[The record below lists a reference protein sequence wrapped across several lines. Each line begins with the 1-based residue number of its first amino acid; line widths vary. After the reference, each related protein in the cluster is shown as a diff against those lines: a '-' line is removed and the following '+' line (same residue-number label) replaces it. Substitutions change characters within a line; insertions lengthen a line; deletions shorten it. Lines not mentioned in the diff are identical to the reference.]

1 MSCFALCYKLLF
13 GPVPTGNQQM
23 KTILNNNR
31 IKQASQYVAAAVL
44 CLVMLCLFFKIWRAD
59 LHVPFY
65 YIGDSLFYAMSTKGL
80 IENGWYWQNPSLGAP
95 GILQMYEFPT
105 FDNGVVVVMLLIS
118 MFTSNPFLVMNLY
131 YLLSFPLITLTSL
144 YVLRQFNLSYLPA
157 LFGSLLYAFLPF
169 HFLRNQ
175 HHLVLN
181 AYYVV
186 PFGIMVVLWL
196 AREDLRPRTKK
207 FIGAVL
213 ICILLGS
220 SGVYYPFFFCFLL
233 LAGGAVGALKVHRFR
248 PLIMA
253 VVFTAITTAT
263 VIINLSPAFYHQYKN
278 GQAGAMQRVPREAET
293 YGLKISQLI
302 LPITVHRVNLLD
314 RFKRYHNANSM
325 VSENDSTSLGL
336 IGSIGFL
343 ALLLQLIYRKE
354 LVAGAGGL
362 LQDLSA
368 LNIMSVLLTTIGGF
382 GLLFSLYISS
392 AIRCY
397 NRISVYIAFFSF
409 MTVGIG
415 LEAIYRRVTKGRS
428 IICLALAFFLI
439 IGFLDQ
445 TSLWYVPSYASNKV
459 DFVSDAEFVNQIES
473 SVPAGSMIFQLPY
486 VQFPETPPIN
496 KMVDYDHFRGYVHS
510 KNLRWSYGTI
520 KNRDTDR
527 AQQQVSSLPPE
538 QLVQNLAFAGFSGL
552 YVDRFGYQDNGAAL
566 EAELSNILQAKPLTS
581 SNGRLLFFNLADYGR
596 SLREKYSDSEWET
609 KKELSFHPILVDWKG
624 GFSDLESGP
633 AKTWR
638 WCSSEGELRIKNT
651 SRLPRTIKLEMAFA
665 TGYPVLDEFTIS
677 GLISEQVKVNNVP
690 SPYSK
695 TVTVPPGE
703 SIIRFRSAARRID
716 EPRDPRVLV
725 FRIEDFKMTELQ

>member
-1 MSCFALCYKLLF
+1 MSYFSVHAN
-13 GPVPTGNQQM
+13 GNQQM
-23 KTILNNNR
+23 KKSILNNNR
-31 IKQASQYVAAAVL
+31 IKEASQYVAAAVL

-80 IENGWYWQNPSLGAP
+80 IENGWYWQNPAIGAP
-95 GILQMYEFPT
+95 GTLQMYEFPT

-118 MFTSNPFLVMNLY
+118 MFTHNPFVVMNLY
-131 YLLSFPLITLTSL
+131 YLLSFPLITVTSL
-144 YVLRQFNLSYLPA
+144 YVLKKFDISYVPA

-186 PFGIMVVLWL
+186 PFGIMVTLWL
-196 AREDLRPRTKK
+196 AREELRPRTKK
-207 FIGAVL
+207 FIAAVL

-233 LAGGAVGALKVHRFR
+233 LVGGALGALKVHRFR
-248 PLIMA
+248 PLVLA

-263 VIINLSPAFYHQYKN
+263 VIINLSPAFYYQYKN

-302 LPITVHRVNLLD
+302 LPITVHRINFLD
-314 RFKRYHNANSM
+314 RFKRFHNANSM

-343 ALLLQLIYRKE
+343 ALLVQLVYRKE
-354 LVAGAGGL
+354 LVEGTRGL
-362 LQDLSA
+362 LHDLSA
-368 LNIMSVLLTTIGGF
+368 LNILSVLLTTIGGF

-409 MTVGIG
+409 MAVAIG
-415 LEAIYRRVTKGRS
+415 LETIYRKLTKGRS
-428 IICLALAFFLI
+428 IFYVVLAVILV

-459 DFVSDAEFVNQIES
+459 DFVSDQEFVNQIES

-510 KNLRWSYGTI
+510 KNLRWSYGAI
-520 KNRDTDR
+520 KNRDIDR
-527 AQQQVSSLPPE
+527 AQQGVASLPPE
-538 QLVQNLAFAGFSGL
+538 ELLQNLAFAGFSGL
-552 YVDRFGYQDNGAAL
+552 YVDRFGYQDNGAAMQG
-566 EAELSNILQAKPLTS
+566 ELSNILQTQPLTS
-581 SNGRLLFFNLADYGR
+581 PNGRLLFYNLADYGR

-609 KKELSFHPILVDWKG
+609 KKELAFHPILLDWKG
-624 GFSDLESGP
+624 GFSDLETGP
-633 AKTWR
+633 EKTWR

-651 SRLPRTIKLEMAFA
+651 SRLPRTVKLEMAFA
-665 TGYPVLDEFTIS
+665 TGYPEFADFVIS
-677 GLISEQVKVNNVP
+677 GAISEQLKVNNAPV
-690 SPYSK
+690 PYSK
-695 TVTVPPGE
+695 TLTVPPGE
-703 SIIRFRSAARRID
+703 SIIHFRSAARRID

>member
-1 MSCFALCYKLLF
+1 MSYFSVHAN
-13 GPVPTGNQQM
+13 GNQQM
-23 KTILNNNR
+23 KKSILNNNR
-31 IKQASQYVAAAVL
+31 IKEASQYVAAAVL

-80 IENGWYWQNPSLGAP
+80 IENGWYWQNPAIGAP
-95 GILQMYEFPT
+95 GTLQMYEFPT

-118 MFTSNPFLVMNLY
+118 MFTHNPFVVMNLY
-131 YLLSFPLITLTSL
+131 YLLSFPLITVTSL
-144 YVLRQFNLSYLPA
+144 YVLKKFDISYVPA

-186 PFGIMVVLWL
+186 PFGIMVTLWL
-196 AREDLRPRTKK
+196 AREELRPRTKK
-207 FIGAVL
+207 FIAAVL

-233 LAGGAVGALKVHRFR
+233 LVGGALGALKVHRFR
-248 PLIMA
+248 PLVLA

-263 VIINLSPAFYHQYKN
+263 VIINLSPAFYYQYKN

-302 LPITVHRVNLLD
+302 LPITVHRINFLD
-314 RFKRYHNANSM
+314 RFKRFHNANSM

-343 ALLLQLIYRKE
+343 ALLVQLVYRKE
-354 LVAGAGGL
+354 LVEGTRGL
-362 LQDLSA
+362 LHDLSA
-368 LNIMSVLLTTIGGF
+368 LNILSVLLTTIGGF

-409 MTVGIG
+409 MAVAIG
-415 LEAIYRRVTKGRS
+415 LETIYRKLTKGRS
-428 IICLALAFFLI
+428 IFYVVLAVILV

-459 DFVSDAEFVNQIES
+459 DFVSDQEFVNQIES

-510 KNLRWSYGTI
+510 KNLRWSYGAI
-520 KNRDTDR
+520 KNRDIDR
-527 AQQQVSSLPPE
+527 AQQGVASLPPE
-538 QLVQNLAFAGFSGL
+538 ELLQNLAFAGFSGL
-552 YVDRFGYQDNGAAL
+552 YVDRFGYQDNGAAMQG
-566 EAELSNILQAKPLTS
+566 ELSNILQTQPLTS
-581 SNGRLLFFNLADYGR
+581 PNGRLLFYNLADYGR

-609 KKELSFHPILVDWKG
+609 KKELAFHPVLLDWKG
-624 GFSDLESGP
+624 GFSDLETGP
-633 AKTWR
+633 EKTWR

-651 SRLPRTIKLEMAFA
+651 SRLPRTVKLEMAFA
-665 TGYPVLDEFTIS
+665 TGYPEFADFVIS
-677 GLISEQVKVNNVP
+677 GAISEQLKVNNAPV
-690 SPYSK
+690 PYSK
-695 TVTVPPGE
+695 TLTVPPGE
-703 SIIRFRSAARRID
+703 SIIHFRSAARRID

>member
-1 MSCFALCYKLLF
+1 MKKSLLD
-13 GPVPTGNQQM
+13 
-23 KTILNNNR
+23 NNR
-31 IKQASQYVAAAVL
+31 IKQASQYIAAAVL
-44 CLVMLCLFFKIWRAD
+44 CVIMLCLFFKIWRAD

-95 GILQMYEFPT
+95 GSLQMYEFPT

-118 MFTSNPFLVMNLY
+118 MFTHNPFVVMNLY
-131 YLLSFPLITLTSL
+131 YLLSFPLITVASL
-144 YVLRQFNLSYLPA
+144 YVLRQFNISYVPA

-186 PFGIMVVLWL
+186 PFGIMLVLWL
-196 AREDLRPRTKK
+196 AREELRPRTKK
-207 FIGAVL
+207 FMAAVL
-213 ICILLGS
+213 ICLLLGS

-233 LAGGAVGALKVHRFR
+233 LAGGAIGALKVHRFR
-248 PLIMA
+248 PLVMA

-263 VIINLSPAFYHQYKN
+263 VIINLSPAFYYQYRN

-302 LPITVHRVNLLD
+302 LPITVHRVGFLD
-314 RFKRYHNANSM
+314 RFKRFHNANSM

-343 ALLLQLIYRKE
+343 GLLVQLVYRKE
-354 LVAGAGGL
+354 LLSGASGL
-362 LQDLSA
+362 LNDLSA
-368 LNIMSVLLTTIGGF
+368 LNILSVLLTTIGGF
-382 GLLFSLYISS
+382 GLLFSLYVSS

-409 MTVGIG
+409 MAVAIG
-415 LEAIYRRVTKGRS
+415 LEAIYRRLTKGRS
-428 IICLALAFFLI
+428 IFYVVLAVVLI

-445 TSLWYVPSYASNKV
+445 TSLWYVPSYASNKA
-459 DFVSDAEFVNQIES
+459 DFVSDEQFVKQIEA

-486 VQFPETPPIN
+486 VQFPETPAIN
-496 KMVDYDHFRGYVHS
+496 QMVDYDHFRGYVHS
-510 KNLRWSYGTI
+510 KNLRWSYGTV

-527 AQQQVSSLPPE
+527 ALQRVASLPTQE
-538 QLVQNLAFAGFSGL
+538 LLQQLAFAGFSGL
-552 YVDRFGYQDNGAAL
+552 YVDRFGCKDNGAAL
-566 EAELSNILQAKPLTS
+566 EAELSDILKAKPLNS
-581 SNGRLLFFNLADYGR
+581 PNGRLMFFNLADYAG
-596 SLREKYSDSEWET
+596 SLRAKYSDSEWELN
-609 KKELSFHPILVDWKG
+609 KELSFHPILLNWRG
-624 GFSDLESGP
+624 GFSDFETGL

-638 WCSSEGELRIKNT
+638 WCSSEGELHIRNT
-651 SRLPRTIKLEMAFA
+651 SRLPRTVKFEMAFA
-665 TGYPVLDEFTIS
+665 TGYPEFDEFIMS
-677 GLISEQVKVNNVP
+677 GFISEQLRVNNTP
-690 SPYSK
+690 TPYSK

-703 SIIRFRSAARRID
+703 SIIHFRSAAKRID
-716 EPRDPRVLV
+716 EPRDPRFLV
-725 FRIEDFKMTELQ
+725 FRIENFKMTELQ

>member
-1 MSCFALCYKLLF
+1 MF
-13 GPVPTGNQQM
+13 NQQM
-23 KTILNNNR
+23 KKSILNHNR

-44 CLVMLCLFFKIWRAD
+44 CMVMLCLFFKIWRAD

-80 IENGWYWQNPSLGAP
+80 IENGWYWQNPAIGAP

-118 MFTSNPFLVMNLY
+118 MFTHNPFVVMNLY
-131 YLLSFPLITLTSL
+131 YLLSFPLITVTSL
-144 YVLRQFNLSYLPA
+144 YVLRQFNLSYIPA
-157 LFGSLLYAFLPF
+157 LFASLLYAFLPF

-186 PFGIMVVLWL
+186 PFGILLVLWL
-196 AREDLRPRTKK
+196 TREELRPRTKK
-207 FIGAVL
+207 FIAAVL

-233 LAGGAVGALKVHRFR
+233 LAGGAIGALKVHRFR
-248 PLIMA
+248 PLVMA
-253 VVFTAITTAT
+253 IVFTAITTAT
-263 VIINLSPAFYHQYKN
+263 VIINLSPAFYYQYKN

-302 LPITVHRVNLLD
+302 LPITVHRVNFLD
-314 RFKRYHNANSM
+314 RFKRFHNANSM

-343 ALLLQLIYRKE
+343 ALLLQLVYRKE
-354 LVAGAGGL
+354 LVSGTGGL
-362 LQDLSA
+362 LHDLSA
-368 LNIMSVLLTTIGGF
+368 LNILSVLLTTIGGF

-409 MTVGIG
+409 MTVAIG
-415 LEAIYRRVTKGRS
+415 LETIYRRLTKGRH
-428 IICLALAFFLI
+428 IFCLVVAVFLV

-459 DFVSDAEFVNQIES
+459 DFSSDAEFVNRVEA

-486 VQFPETPPIN
+486 VQFPETPAIN

-510 KNLRWSYGTI
+510 KNLRWSYGAI

-527 AQQQVSSLPPE
+527 ALQRVAALPTE
-538 QLVQNLAFAGFSGL
+538 ELLQALAFEGFSGL
-552 YVDRFGYQDNGAAL
+552 YIDRFGYQDNGVAL
-566 EAELSNILQAKPLTS
+566 EAELSNILKIKPLTS
-581 SNGRLLFFNLADYGR
+581 QNERLAFFNLADYAR
-596 SLREKYSDSEWET
+596 SVREKYSDSEWEV
-609 KKELSFHPILVDWKG
+609 KKELSFHPILVDWRG
-624 GFSDLESGP
+624 GFSALETGQE
-633 AKTWR
+633 KTWR
-638 WCSSEGELRIKNT
+638 WCSNEGDLHIKNT
-651 SRLPRTIKLEMAFA
+651 SRIPRTIKLDMAFA
-665 TGYPVLDEFTIS
+665 TGYPELDEFVIS
-677 GLISEQVKVNNVP
+677 GAISDQLRVNN
-690 SPYSK
+690 SPVSYSR
-695 TVTVPPGE
+695 TLTLPPGD
-703 SIIRFRSAARRID
+703 SIIHFRSSARRID
-716 EPRDPRVLV
+716 EPRDPRFHV
-725 FRIEDFKMTELQ
+725 FRIENFKMTELQ